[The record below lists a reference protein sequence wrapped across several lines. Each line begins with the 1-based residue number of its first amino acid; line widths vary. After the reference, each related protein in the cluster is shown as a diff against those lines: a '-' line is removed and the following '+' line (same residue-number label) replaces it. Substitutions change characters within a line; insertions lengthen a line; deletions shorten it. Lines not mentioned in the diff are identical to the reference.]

1 MRVEISKLDP
11 LGPHVVG
18 RQVDVDVMRDEVI
31 RVEPEVDGGAGDGED
46 REGRAE
52 GLLLLAVGLGELD
65 GKVLELAVLHDEAD
79 GRLVDLDLINDELA
93 GEEREDPG
101 ACADAIAREGR
112 PLAVAR
118 VERHFRKLEGER
130 DELDLDRVR
139 RVKALLREEPPRL
152 LAAQA
157 LSIEE
162 RARTVTAMGR
172 IPTTAKITHK
182 RRAKNARPVGRS
194 PPAGG
199 RRGAVLAL
207 ECIGEG

>member
-1 MRVEISKLDP
+1 MRVEISKLES

-152 LAAQA
+152 LGRPGVEHRGARQDSDRDGEDPDHGEDHAQK
-157 LSIEE
+157 
-162 RARTVTAMGR
+162 AR
-172 IPTTAKITHK
+172 KD
-182 RRAKNARPVGRS
+182 ARPVGRS

-199 RRGAVLAL
+199 DGSSVLAL